1 MASYNSSYTGAAI
14 DRAGLLPAPNSG
26 SVGQFLQKTSSAGAM
41 AWATVEASG
50 CLMFTN
56 KTIATSAWASD
67 NTYTSYPYKAN
78 VACTGVTADM
88 FPQVVFDLDDA
99 VSGYFAPVCRSYA
112 GGVSV
117 YASDIPSS
125 TITIPTIVVM
135 KN

>member
-14 DRAGLLPAPNSG
+14 DRAGLLPAPNTG
-26 SVGQFLQKTSSAGAM
+26 SVGQFLQKSTAAGAM
-41 AWATVEASG
+41 TWADASG

-56 KTIATSAWASD
+56 KTIATSAWVSD
-67 NTYTSYPYKAN
+67 NTYTLYPYKAN
-78 VACTGVTADM
+78 IACTGVTADM
-88 FPQVVFDLDDA
+88 FPQVVFDVDDA
-99 VSGYFAPVCRSYA
+99 VSGCFAPVCHSYA

-117 YASDIPSS
+117 YASNVPSS